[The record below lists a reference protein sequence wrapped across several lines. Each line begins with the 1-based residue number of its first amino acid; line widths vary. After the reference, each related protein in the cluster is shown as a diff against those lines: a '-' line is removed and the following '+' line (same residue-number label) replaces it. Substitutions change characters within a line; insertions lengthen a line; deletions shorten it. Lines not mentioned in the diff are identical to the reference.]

1 MYTHHSRHMCV
12 CGPQT
17 FGSVPVVVE
26 AVASVGQ
33 LDEEELEVDVDLD
46 DLRAITA
53 RTTAAE
59 GSVDL
64 RQLIR
69 IKRCT
74 KGERP

>member
-1 MYTHHSRHMCV
+1 V

-17 FGSVPVVVE
+17 SGSVLVVVE
-26 AVASVGQ
+26 AEASVGQ

-46 DLRAITA
+46 DLRAIAA

-69 IKRCT
+69 IKRYT
-74 KGERP
+74 KGRKERS